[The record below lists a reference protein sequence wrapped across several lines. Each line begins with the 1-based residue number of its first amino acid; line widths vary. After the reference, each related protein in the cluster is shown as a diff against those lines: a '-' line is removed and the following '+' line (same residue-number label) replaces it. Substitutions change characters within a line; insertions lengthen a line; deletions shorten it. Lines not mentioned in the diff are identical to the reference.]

1 MTIFKHEMRVNKWQ
15 YIIWS
20 LAVAFMLGVAL
31 IIYPEMKSQMNE
43 LTDMFSQMGAFT
55 EAFGMDKLNFGE
67 FMGYFATEC
76 ANTVALGGSIFAAM
90 VGVTALYKEESNGTA
105 EFLLAHPI
113 SRTRI
118 ALEKLIAVIAQL
130 LVFIVSAA
138 LVSFVSAAIIGE
150 AFEAKTATLIFL
162 SQFLMQ
168 AEIAL
173 ICFAVS
179 SLVRKGGI
187 GIGIGIAASFYFM
200 NILSNITESL
210 EFLKY
215 ITPFGFADCAYIVS
229 EGGIDLTKLVIGFA
243 VSALCVAFAI
253 YRYGKKEIY

>member
-1 MTIFKHEMRVNKWQ
+1 MTLFKHEMRVNKWQ

-20 LAVAFMLGVAL
+20 LAVASMLGISL
-31 IIYPEMKSQMNE
+31 LIYPEMKSQMNE

-76 ANTVALGGSIFAAM
+76 GNTIGLGGGIFAAL

-113 SRTRI
+113 SRSRI
-118 ALEKLIAVIAQL
+118 VLEKLSAVIAQML
-130 LVFIVSAA
+130 IFVSASA
-138 LVSFVSAAIIGE
+138 LVSISAAAAIVETYEPKIML
-150 AFEAKTATLIFL
+150 LIFL
-162 SQFLMQ
+162 AQLILQ
-168 AEIAL
+168 TEIAL

-179 SLVRKGGI
+179 SLVRRGGI
-187 GIGIGIAASFYFM
+187 GIGIGLSALFYFM

-210 EFLKY
+210 EFLKF
-215 ITPFGFADCAYIVS
+215 ITPYGYADNARIVS
-229 EGGIDLTKLVIGFA
+229 EGNIDAVKLLIGAAIAMICVIFT
-243 VSALCVAFAI
+243 V
-253 YRYGKKEIY
+253 YRYNKKEIL